1 MKNYIIPEGWTR
13 IQQPYE
19 GKKRVNVL
27 LSNGE
32 IMADYASWSEFDRI
46 SREPLTGLNNDKAF
60 AVAWQI
66 INPLK
71 YETRP
76 AYYVDVVPENVELK
90 NLRAIR
96 FIADDSIAAF
106 IWEGKAANLLR
117 DIFEKLH
124 NDKCNDYT
132 FTKADQ

>member
-1 MKNYIIPEGWTR
+1 MKNYIIPEGWTP

-19 GKKRVNVL
+19 GKKLVNVL

-32 IMADYASWSEFDRI
+32 IMAGEDLWSYFDRI
-46 SREPLTGLNNDKAF
+46 SREPLTGLTDTKAF
-60 AVAWQI
+60 VVAWQLI
-66 INPLK
+66 EPLK
-71 YETRP
+71 ERARP